1 MLQVISMTNIRKIQI
16 FADGADIKSIKKYNM
31 NNMIK
36 GFTTNPSLMKSNNI
50 KNYKAFAKK
59 ILKIVKRKS
68 VSFEIFADDK
78 KTIIEQAKQINSW
91 GSNVYVKVPYYN
103 SKGKNNLKIIKI
115 LSSKG
120 VKLNITAIFQ
130 LKQIKNILKNLNKN
144 TRSILSIFAGRI
156 ADTGIDPGEIIYKSV
171 KLTKRN
177 KNIEILWASCR
188 ELYSI
193 KEAEKLGCHIITV
206 PDSILNKMS
215 LFGKDLK
222 KYSVETSKQF
232 FEDSKGINF
241 Y

>member
-1 MLQVISMTNIRKIQI
+1 MPSRTKIQI
-16 FADGADIKSIKKYNM
+16 FADGADIKSIKKYNVKSK
-31 NNMIK
+31 IK
-36 GFTTNPSLMKSNNI
+36 GFTTNPSLMRSNNI
-50 KNYKAFAKK
+50 KNYIIFAKK
-59 ILKIVKRKS
+59 ILKIVKKKS

-78 KTIIEQAKQINSW
+78 KTIIEQANQINSW

-103 SKGKNNLKIIKI
+103 SRGRNNLKIIKI
-115 LSSKG
+115 LSDKG

-130 LKQIKNILKNLNKN
+130 IKQIKNILKNINKN

-156 ADTGIDPGEIIYKSV
+156 ADTGIDPREIIYKSV
-171 KLTKRN
+171 KLTKKNR
-177 KNIEILWASCR
+177 NIEILWASCR

-206 PDSILNKMS
+206 PNSILSKMN

-222 KYSVETSKQF
+222 KYSIETSKQF

-241 Y
+241 D

>member
-1 MLQVISMTNIRKIQI
+1 MTNIRKIQI
-16 FADGADIKSIKKYNM
+16 FADGADIKSIKKYNV
-31 NNMIK
+31 NNIIK

-50 KNYKAFAKK
+50 KNYKSFAKK

-156 ADTGIDPGEIIYKSV
+156 ADTGIDPGEIIYTSV

-241 Y
+241 N